1 MDIINEL
8 DQVEED
14 EEINRV
20 ATSVD
25 VKGTNVGQDTSTQIT
40 TVVSGQTISMKR
52 EVSDNANIV
61 IDSNSSYTVIL
72 EQDGIMNEVKVN
84 GGSSS
89 TIVIRQGS
97 G

>member
-1 MDIINEL
+1 
-8 DQVEED
+8 
-14 EEINRV
+14 
-20 ATSVD
+20 
-25 VKGTNVGQDTSTQIT
+25 
-40 TVVSGQTISMKR
+40 MKR